1 MNNFIPES
9 KVWIYQ
15 ADRALTEQEVVLI
28 NKDALT
34 FIDNWTAHG
43 KLLKSQLEIFYN
55 RFLVLFVDE
64 SQANASGCG
73 IDKSIHFFQNLEKQL
88 NINLMNRLLVA
99 YKIND
104 EVKTCSLSNFEKKI
118 ELGEITPETI
128 VFNNLVSTKAEF
140 ESNWEIPLKNSWH
153 SKMLV

>member
-15 ADRALTEQEVVLI
+15 ADRELTDQEVVLI
-28 NKDALT
+28 KKDAIT

-118 ELGEITPETI
+118 ESGEITPETI

-140 ESNWEIPLKNSWH
+140 ESNWEIPLKDSWH